1 METRAN
7 YVLIGAVT
15 LLGIV
20 AAFAFFLWYARIAID
35 RRYDYYDILFDQ
47 VSGLS
52 RAGDVRFNGIL
63 VGQVIAIDLAHS
75 GASVRVEIEVENG
88 TPIDSGTVA
97 TLRSQ
102 GVTGVSFVSLASGP
116 PNAPPLEVD
125 PVTGRRVIK
134 SEPSVLDSLIEGAP
148 ELLREATDLLRQLSG
163 IASPENKER
172 VADILGNVQTA
183 SGGLEKAMSDFSAIS
198 TTVRE
203 GVDQISAFTGRLD
216 GIATQ
221 AETTLK
227 TADATLSSA
236 TGAFEAAKGSLASAS
251 GALDAAR
258 TTFQTAGSL
267 ITDRGPGLVDSYEG
281 VAQSL
286 STTVDDLGTRGA
298 ALIGRLD
305 GAADLATA
313 RLREAEAPIA
323 AAAPALTAVEAA
335 AGSVERLLSGD
346 GAALVAEARAAI
358 DTLNRLLETDAPP
371 ILADVRVAAATVN
384 RVVAEVGGDV
394 SDFTGRLDGL
404 STEAEAAL
412 ADASATFRA
421 ATATLKSLEPAVAS
435 AERAL
440 ASADSAFAS
449 ADRVM
454 TAEIEPIVSDLRG
467 AIDRFNGA
475 IDQVSADLP
484 AISAEARS
492 AVDAASRAA
501 TRFETM
507 VDRSAAPVEGFAQ
520 TGLPQFSRLAAD
532 ARALVATIEQ
542 LTQRISRDPARFLLG
557 GRAPEYR
564 P

>member
-7 YVLIGAVT
+7 YLLIGAIT

-35 RRYDYYDILFDQ
+35 RQYDYYTIRFDQ

-63 VGQVIAIDLAHS
+63 VGQVISIDLS
-75 GASVRVEIEVENG
+75 RTGTQVSVEVQVQAG

-97 TLRSQ
+97 TLRAQ
-102 GVTGVSFVSLASGP
+102 GVTGVSYVSLASGP
-116 PNAPPLEVD
+116 AGAGPLTVDPTTGLEVI
-125 PVTGRRVIK
+125 R

-148 ELLREATDLLRQLSG
+148 QLLAEATALLRQLS
-163 IASPENKER
+163 AVVSPANQQR
-172 VADILGNVQTA
+172 VTEILDNVEAA
-183 SGGLEKAMSDFSAIS
+183 SGGLQKALTDFSAIS
-198 TTVRE
+198 GTVRE

-227 TADATLSSA
+227 AADATLHSA
-236 TGAFEAAKGSLASAS
+236 TGAFDVAKGTLESAT

-258 TTFQTAGSL
+258 TTFTSADTL
-267 ITDRGPGLVDSYEG
+267 ITQRGPGLVDGYEG
-281 VAQSL
+281 LAQSL
-286 STTVDDLGTRGA
+286 TATVDDLGTRSA

-305 GAADLATA
+305 GAADLAAA

-323 AAAPALTAVEAA
+323 AVAPALTAVEGA
-335 AGSVERLLSGD
+335 AGGVERLLSGD
-346 GAALVAEARAAI
+346 GAALVAEARTALQ
-358 DTLNRLLETDAPP
+358 TLNGLLETDAPQ
-371 ILADVRVAAATVN
+371 ILADVRAAAATVN
-384 RVVAEVGGDV
+384 RVVAEVGADVGDF
-394 SDFTGRLDGL
+394 SGRLDGL
-404 STEAEAAL
+404 SAEAQAAL
-412 ADASATFRA
+412 AGAAETFRS
-421 ATATLKSLEPAVAS
+421 ATATLQSIQPAVES
-435 AERAL
+435 AQRAL

-454 TAEIEPIVSDLRG
+454 SADIEPIVADLRD
-467 AIDRFNGA
+467 AIGRFNGA
-475 IDQVSADLP
+475 VDQVSADLP
-484 AISAEARS
+484 AISAEARTAMDS
-492 AVDAASRAA
+492 AGRAA
-501 TRFETM
+501 QRLEAL
-507 VDRSAAPVEGFAQ
+507 VEGAAPPIESFAQ

-532 ARALVATIEQ
+532 ARALIATIEQ